1 MNIWNSNKL
10 NVFNLKTPHSI
21 VVVIFWLNA
30 SINVKPK
37 EGGGGGADVGHLTF
51 CEIFFSN
58 SLP

>member
-37 EGGGGGADVGHLTF
+37 EGGEAGQMWG
-51 CEIFFSN
+51 I
-58 SLP
+58 